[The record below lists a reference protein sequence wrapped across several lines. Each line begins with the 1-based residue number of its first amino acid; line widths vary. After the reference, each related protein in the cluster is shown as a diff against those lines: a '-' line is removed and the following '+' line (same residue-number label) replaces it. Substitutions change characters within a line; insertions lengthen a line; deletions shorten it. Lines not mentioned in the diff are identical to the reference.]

1 MPAELAFRGGRT
13 HPRSKAAREVPIAP
27 PMLTDEQIRR
37 RAYEIYLSRGATP
50 GNPEWDWQQAEL
62 ELKARIALLG
72 RP

>member
-1 MPAELAFRGGRT
+1 MPAQVAFRGGRT
-13 HPRSKAAREVPIAP
+13 HPRSKAAREVPLAP
-27 PMLTDEQIRR
+27 SAPSEEQIRQ

-62 ELKARIALLG
+62 ELRARIALLG